1 MKKIFG
7 FYTKSP
13 LILRIAI
20 GLVIGVC
27 LGLWVP
33 QASFVTVFGDI
44 FVGALKAIAPLLVF
58 VLVVASLASAGQ
70 GLGRRFRTVTILYML
85 STFLAAVVAVAGS
98 YMFKVKIPLEAAAEQ
113 SAPAGLGE
121 VFKTLLSNMVMN
133 PVAALMNAN
142 YIGILTWSVILGL
155 ALRVGAGEKTKAVLT
170 DVSNAVI
177 VDFLLAGGVTQ
188 DEITVSVPQ
197 ISDKLA
203 NEYGDN
209 NRAFRYIAKN
219 VVTVCTSDVDKV
231 LALMSSQADLLKKGV
246 VVAGNDWEN
255 PVEFKYE
262 GLNEIKPQMIEE
274 ATRNARET
282 AQKFAQDSDSSLG
295 KIKTANQ
302 GTFTIGDRDSNTPYI
317 KRVRVVTSVTYYL
330 KN

>member
-1 MKKIFG
+1 MV
-7 FYTKSP
+7 
-13 LILRIAI
+13 
-20 GLVIGVC
+20 GLVILGVMIPAA
-27 LGLWVP
+27 VMKYR
-33 QASFVTVFGDI
+33 SFD
-44 FVGALKAIAPLLVF
+44 
-58 VLVVASLASAGQ
+58 
-70 GLGRRFRTVTILYML
+70 RTVNVKGLCEKEVR
-85 STFLAAVVAVAGS
+85 AD
-98 YMFKVKIPLEAAAEQ
+98 KVIWPIVYKVMSDNVQ
-113 SAPAGLGE
+113 SIY
-121 VFKTLLSNMVMN
+121 SQ
-133 PVAALMNAN
+133 
-142 YIGILTWSVILGL
+142 
-155 ALRVGAGEKTKAVLT
+155 T

-302 GTFTIGDRDSNTPYI
+302 GTFTIEDRDSNTPYI

>member
-1 MKKIFG
+1 MDKGK
-7 FYTKSP
+7 FYSGLFIMVG
-13 LILRIAI
+13 LI
-20 GLVIGVC
+20 V
-27 LGLWVP
+27 LGLMIPRAVEKYR
-33 QASFVTVFGDI
+33 SYDRVVNVKGLCEME
-44 FVGALKAIAPLLVF
+44 VKAD
-58 VLVVASLASAGQ
+58 
-70 GLGRRFRTVTILYML
+70 
-85 STFLAAVVAVAGS
+85 
-98 YMFKVKIPLEAAAEQ
+98 KVIWPIVYKVMSDNVQ
-113 SAPAGLGE
+113 SIY
-121 VFKTLLSNMVMN
+121 SQ
-133 PVAALMNAN
+133 
-142 YIGILTWSVILGL
+142 
-155 ALRVGAGEKTKAVLT
+155 T
-170 DVSNAVI
+170 DVSNSVI
-177 VDFLLAGGVTQ
+177 VDFLLAGGITQ

-274 ATRNARET
+274 ATKNAREV
-282 AQKFAQDSDSSLG
+282 AEKFAKDSDSKIG

-302 GTFTIGDRDSNTPYI
+302 GTFSIEARDSNTPYI

-330 KN
+330 NN